1 MLVSKILLKAER
13 KRFVEGL
20 DKEVIVQKF
29 EEHLVSDTHK
39 DFHTQFGLI
48 KKDFFKESAGSKIRV
63 GNQEFSLLDPSFID
77 LYRRIE
83 RLAQIIPLKD
93 VASIIANTG
102 LNKDS
107 FVVDAGS
114 GSGGFSLFAAGI
126 VKNVVTY
133 DIKVEHVG
141 IVRKNIDFLGL
152 KNIVVKVGDIYDSG
166 SVDERG
172 VDVFVLDV
180 PEPKRGLGTAGKILK
195 VGGFLVV
202 YSPCIPP
209 LQEFV
214 DELRKS
220 DKFLFLRAIE
230 VFERDWEFEG
240 RKVRPKSQQ
249 IGHSGFLAFVR
260 KI

>member
-1 MLVSKILLKAER
+1 MVSKILFKAER

-20 DKEVIVQKF
+20 DREVIVQKY
-29 EEHLVSDTHK
+29 EEHLISNIDK
-39 DFHTQFGLI
+39 DFHTQFGMI
-48 KKDFFKESAGSKIRV
+48 KKDFFKEAPGSKTKV
-63 GNQEFSLLDPSFID
+63 GNQEYLLLDPSFID
-77 LYRRIE
+77 LYKRID

-93 VASIIANTG
+93 VASIISNTG
-102 LNKDS
+102 MNKES

-114 GSGGFSLFAAGI
+114 GSGGFSLFAASI
-126 VKNVVTY
+126 AKNVVTY
-133 DIKVEHVG
+133 DVKEEHSE

-152 KNIVVKVGDIYDSG
+152 KNIVVKVGNIYDSDNI
-166 SVDERG
+166 DERD

-180 PEPKRGLGTAGKILK
+180 PEPKNGVRTAEKILK

-209 LQEFV
+209 MQEFV

-220 DKFLFLRAIE
+220 DKFLFLRVIE
-230 VFERDWEFEG
+230 ILERDWEFDG
-240 RKVRPKSQQ
+240 RKVRPRSQQ

-260 KI
+260 RI